1 MNPIQYGVLGAA
13 ALSAFGAAPRDRAA
27 TAASPAQEIPASH
40 APFALV
46 ELFTS
51 EGCSSC
57 PPADALLAGLAAEA
71 AQDGKRIF
79 PVSFHIDYWNR
90 LGWDD
95 PFSRPAFTE
104 RQERYARTLRAE
116 IYTPQMIVN
125 GAEEFVGSDRMR
137 AQKAIEA
144 ALARPASVSLVLEP
158 TATAEGGLHVAYRA
172 SGHGEGD
179 LVNIALVETGLSV
192 PVRRG
197 ENRGHTLRHENVA
210 RLLRTASLDASG
222 TGALDLAIPP
232 DVRRG
237 KTLLIAF
244 VQKAETLR
252 VLGATRAA
260 VPAAPGPG
268 S

>member
-1 MNPIQYGVLGAA
+1 
-13 ALSAFGAAPRDRAA
+13 
-27 TAASPAQEIPASH
+27 
-40 APFALV
+40 
-46 ELFTS
+46 
-51 EGCSSC
+51 
-57 PPADALLAGLAAEA
+57 
-71 AQDGKRIF
+71 
-79 PVSFHIDYWNR
+79 

-95 PFSRPAFTE
+95 PFSRPEFTE

-125 GAEEFVGSDRMR
+125 GSEEFVGSDRMR

-144 ALARPASVSLVLEP
+144 ALARPASVGLSLEP
-158 TATAEGGLHVAYRA
+158 SAAADGGLRVAFRA

-179 LVNIALVETGLSV
+179 RVNIALVETGLNV

-210 RLLRTASLDASG
+210 RVFRTVRLDASG
-222 TGALDLAIPP
+222 TGVLDLAIPS
-232 DVRRG
+232 DVRRE
-237 KTLLIAF
+237 KTSLVAF
-244 VQKAETLR
+244 VQKAETLQ
-252 VLGATRAA
+252 VLGATSAA